1 MCIWWPGKNCYSLAG
16 KFWFICSIHQTL
28 HLWIAIYFDFYTN
41 LLMVKTSLPW
51 KTVKVSWNSS
61 LLNKIKNFGEDRI
74 MKLSEKYQKIVKQNN
89 EYHCSLKFIVKMKKK
104 KYVFYFYLKNQ
115 KNFFGQ
121 LNIWCKCPFHLLS
134 CVYGYAVFPA
144 SFVELTP
151 FICMYL

>member
-1 MCIWWPGKNCYSLAG
+1 MRDHMCIWWPGKNCYSLAG

-104 KYVFYFYLKNQ
+104 ICLLLLLKKPKELFWPTQYL
-115 KNFFGQ
+115 
-121 LNIWCKCPFHLLS
+121 
-134 CVYGYAVFPA
+134 V
-144 SFVELTP
+144 
-151 FICMYL
+151 